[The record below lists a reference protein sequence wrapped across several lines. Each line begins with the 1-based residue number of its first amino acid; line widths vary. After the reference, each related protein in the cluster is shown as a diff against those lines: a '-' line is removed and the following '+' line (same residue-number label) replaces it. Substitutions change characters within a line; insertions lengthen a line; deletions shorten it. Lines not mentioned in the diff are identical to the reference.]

1 MKVVFINDQG
11 MRRYRLVVVTA
22 LTCLVALVAAC
33 SSDSSS
39 DPDAAVRPVVA
50 RYAVVAKAS
59 YDDVVA
65 KARQMKTA
73 IDTFADAPSQA
84 TLDAAKAAWLAA
96 RTPYGHTEAFRF
108 YGGPIDDEKEG
119 PEGRVNG
126 WPLDEA
132 FIDYVTGDAKA
143 GIVNHAAEFPTI
155 TKELLVDQ
163 NEKGGESNIATGWHA
178 IEFLLWG
185 QDLDEN
191 GPGARPFTDYVIGA
205 TGVQQTAQRRRAYLK
220 VVTQLLVDDLEGVA
234 RAWDTS
240 TPDSFGSRFVAA
252 APAEGLTKAFR
263 GMIMLA
269 SVELVRERM
278 NNAYTKGDQEEEHSC
293 FSDNTPAD
301 LLANAVA
308 IENVYLGRGPSE
320 DGIGIDELVRAKDA
334 AVDARV
340 KERFAAALAA
350 VREIP
355 APFDRAVL
363 REPGRSKVKAAIDA
377 CNALTGA
384 LLEAAKVMGVTVNI
398 QE

>member
-1 MKVVFINDQG
+1 
-11 MRRYRLVVVTA
+11 MRRHPVVLAALAALVVSA
-22 LTCLVALVAAC
+22 SLVAGC

-39 DPDAAVRPVVA
+39 SSPAIGPAVA
-50 RYAVVAKAS
+50 RYAVVAKSS

-65 KARQMKTA
+65 KARVMKTA
-73 IDTFADAPSQA
+73 IDTFADAPSTA
-84 TLDAAKAAWLAA
+84 TLEAARAAWLAA

-143 GIVNHAAEFPTI
+143 GIINHATEIPTI

-191 GPGARPFTDYVIGA
+191 GPGARPFTDYVPGA
-205 TGVQQTAQRRRAYLK
+205 TGPQLTAERRRTYLK
-220 VVTQLLVDDLEGVA
+220 VVTQLLVEDLEGVA
-234 RAWDTS
+234 RAWDTG
-240 TPDSFGSRFVAA
+240 TPGSFGARFVAA

-269 SVELVRERM
+269 SVELTRERM

-308 IENVYLGRGPSE
+308 IENVYLGRGPSD

-350 VREIP
+350 IRDIP

-377 CNALTGA
+377 CNALTDA
-384 LLEAAKVMGVTVNI
+384 LLEAAKVMAVTVNI
-398 QE
+398 GD